1 MYTPRP
7 SHRRSWSGRILSA
20 ALCACVF
27 LGGFISG
34 CQSGG
39 QRDSGTLSN
48 QGICINAMSLG
59 DWQVQDDEHVLLW
72 AESRE
77 WAYRL
82 TLTRPLL
89 GLRFEEIM
97 SVIDTNRD
105 GRICAFGGDAVLTRE
120 CSGVPVAIAAI
131 DRLSIADTQTAAAG
145 AAHSGGR
152 KATTCEKPR

>member
-1 MYTPRP
+1 MYTPRLG
-7 SHRRSWSGRILSA
+7 HRLSWSDRILSA

-27 LGGFISG
+27 VAG

-39 QRDSGTLSN
+39 QRDTGALPN
-48 QGICINAMSLG
+48 QGICVNAMSVG

-120 CSGVPVAIAAI
+120 CSGVPVTIAAI
-131 DRLSIADTQTAAAG
+131 DRLSIADTQTAIAG
-145 AAHSGGR
+145 AAPSGGR
-152 KATTCEKPR
+152 KATSCEKPQ

>member
-1 MYTPRP
+1 MHTPHA
-7 SHRRSWSGRILSA
+7 SHRLSWSGRILTA

-27 LGGFISG
+27 MGG
-34 CQSGG
+34 CQSAG
-39 QRDSGTLSN
+39 QRAGGTQSN
-48 QGICINAMSLG
+48 QGICINTMSLG

-97 SVIDTNRD
+97 SIIDTNRD
-105 GRICAFGGDAVLTRE
+105 GRICAFGGDAILTRE

-131 DRLSIADTQTAAAG
+131 DRLSIADTQTATAG
-145 AAHSGGR
+145 APHSGGR

>member
-1 MYTPRP
+1 MYTPHP
-7 SHRRSWSGRILSA
+7 SHHLSWSGRILSA
-20 ALCACVF
+20 ALCACVL
-27 LGGFISG
+27 LGG

-39 QRDSGTLSN
+39 QRDTGTLSN
-48 QGICINAMSLG
+48 QGICINALSLG

-131 DRLSIADTQTAAAG
+131 DRLSIAETQTATAA
-145 AAHSGGR
+145 AAPSGGR
-152 KATTCEKPR
+152 KTTTCEKPR